1 MKPNKLK
8 NHAERG
14 ASLVEYVILVA
25 LISMICIVAIRTL
38 RNQIILV
45 TNNSTDELAGAGG
58 GETPG

>member
-25 LISMICIVAIRTL
+25 LIAVTCIVTIQSFGQLVAIRID
-38 RNQIILV
+38 RV
-45 TNNSTDELAGAGG
+45 TDEVAGAGG
-58 GETPG
+58 GETPD